1 MMTATSSRAKQTN
14 MIFEVMPMKKI
25 IIIAFIIAWIVS
37 IILTV
42 AILNSDLPDIWKWF
56 LLK

>member
-1 MMTATSSRAKQTN
+1 
-14 MIFEVMPMKKI
+14 MKKI